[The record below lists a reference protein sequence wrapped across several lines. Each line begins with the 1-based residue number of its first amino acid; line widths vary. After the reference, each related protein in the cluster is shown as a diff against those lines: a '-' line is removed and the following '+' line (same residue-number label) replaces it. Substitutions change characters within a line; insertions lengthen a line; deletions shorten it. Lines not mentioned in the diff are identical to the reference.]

1 MEVCNMKM
9 KILLAASALLLCLA
23 CAREEL
29 ATEDRIVDSHNSASD
44 IVFSAVS
51 PSTKTM
57 MGESVEGKRPV
68 YWCEGD
74 RICVNSVVSAPLES
88 VSENATEVVFR
99 VGGPLDAPFKGL
111 YPASFYTD
119 ASTITL
125 PAVQVWKSGSFANG
139 SYPMASYTQ
148 DQQEEMAFRFLCSMI
163 KLSIKQDAS
172 QVENT
177 DKIASVV
184 FRGNDEE
191 QVCGAFTIDYQNATL
206 TSTSSSDND
215 KIVGVIVNQALS
227 TDKAL
232 DIYLVVPA
240 KVYDA
245 GFTFSVIDTQ
255 GRVMKKVSNKS
266 QTLKAGI
273 IAKLPELVFVPNSDV
288 EDENIP
294 ECLLP
299 QEWDVTEDGEPIVM
313 YFGARIADP
322 EEYIQPSEDPAP
334 SETEG
339 NANNSEGE
347 EGSDEEGTKTHL
359 GTLADSKYPNYW
371 SVGDKVKINGDESA
385 GLGEE
390 YATPSKTARFPM
402 VKWVE
407 KYDGYYNVGYPAE
420 AFAFSEGVGTVT
432 LSSTQTYVA
441 GSYDPKAFVLIG
453 KSEEEALDFIPVM
466 GLLRVTA
473 KNADGGGYGS
483 KITSVTLQSIGGEAL
498 SGTFTTDYTNGSS
511 DFFKASSGNS
521 SVTISA
527 PDPEVGLDFGTQFFF
542 CIPAGTYAKG
552 LRFIVTTLDGKS
564 MVFSN
569 AQSKTVTVGSMTALT
584 SPAYTPTEEQGAP
597 TLVEIT
603 PSSFYVQWATSGKE
617 TNDYAKRWRIDV
629 WTNAE
634 CTGNPVRTIEIYPK
648 AGCWPSSTTPLRF
661 VVGRMTPQTAYYVK
675 VTDVGNGNTSPARSI
690 TLSELDEYVAPVQ
703 MPGSNITTTG
713 EILREDF
720 SEIGWSASYYNM
732 IVAGGF
738 YPTTSVDGTAFVNT
752 KQFRELDTDENTTFK
767 TNTDLWGFHLDR
779 FNIAYPS
786 SRLADWLYYS
796 YNYFMPGYI
805 KMGKEDAAGYLFTP
819 AIPLA
824 AGKTA
829 VVSVEV
835 KAAKYDNSS
844 TGDVAVGVVK
854 GVTCGY
860 PVDGTDGHFYRRAKS
875 GYAWPSSSDASL
887 YGSMNFAAK
896 TWSTQTVNNLCMS
909 DGDRIIIGMPPGSSA
924 SGGAARLNL
933 ASVTLTVTD
942 LVDYVIYDA
951 TTLNNFRTAIAD
963 AVSAGKSTNI
973 PACVVAN
980 FDAGDSWT
988 PIDGYTGTLDGQGHI
1003 ITGLTKPMF
1012 ATLSGTVKNLTLNS
1026 SINQTE
1032 DDDTIEDA
1040 GTGIFAQTLTNG
1052 TLMDCVSKGSVNFSP
1067 SVAITNGH
1075 SRYVGGMVGWVPKGG
1090 SGSMIR
1096 CTNYASISVPHNSK
1110 TNSMH
1115 LEVGGLI
1122 GHLDNTS
1129 GGTISNLQNLYSSG
1143 EGANSGK
1150 VSVSLIVST
1159 NTTRNYRIGGV
1170 IGYVTSG
1177 ATVISNCTNSGV
1189 VEYVGSGNCTCNLRV
1204 GGIVG
1209 HMRKG
1214 ASGCQNSGNVSVA
1227 ATASIQK
1234 GYLALGGLAG
1244 LWNVPSTDGGTLSG
1258 SSNTGTISNAGTV
1271 HKSDYSL
1278 HACVGGLIGRTTG
1291 AILTS
1296 TKAAYNY
1303 NNGQVQDSSNS
1314 DNIDIGG
1321 ICGYTDGSQSAS
1333 DFTFCQ
1339 NLSGGVV
1346 TVGSRSGSTQ
1356 STPYNINISGIL
1368 ALADGESAAAA
1379 TLTSAIN
1386 SGAIN
1391 VYGTSING
1399 NLNVGGVLAQTN
1411 GLFPAISGSSTDL
1424 TTNNGAITF
1433 TNNNLAATSVLHIG
1447 GVWGWRDNM
1456 NTGTVEHCKN
1466 TATITANADV
1476 GGLTTVKTNS
1486 NFSCVGGIIGG
1497 GGDDDDTPATI
1508 NMTVSNCSNTGTIY
1522 LSFLGRLFM
1531 GGIIGSVKTA
1541 PSYCSNQANVS
1552 MGRGENATGFSAV
1565 GGIVG
1570 YHRSS
1575 SRTFSN
1581 LSHSGQVGNA
1591 DAVVCYASGLIG
1603 YTNGNCTFNSCS
1615 IRGQVRCHDFN
1626 PGLFFSYPDRST
1638 VEEGDK
1644 YRTITCSSCTVK
1656 SGTKVVSSSGTTT
1669 ISSLSNIT
1677 TNNIV
1682 GGFGVASLPAS
1693 GLSVN

>member
-9 KILLAASALLLCLA
+9 KSILAAFALLLCLA

-29 ATEDRIVDSHNSASD
+29 ATEDRIVDSRNNASEM
-44 IVFSAVS
+44 VFSAVS

-74 RICVNSVVSAPLES
+74 RICINGVVSAPLES

-99 VGGPLDAPFKGL
+99 VGGPLEAPFKGL
-111 YPASFYTD
+111 YPAAFYTD

-125 PAVQVWKSGSFANG
+125 PTVQVWRSGSFANG
-139 SYPMASYTQ
+139 SFPMASYTQ
-148 DQQEEMAFRFLCSMI
+148 DQQEEMTFRFLCSMI

-172 QVENT
+172 QGENT

-206 TSTSSSDND
+206 ASTSSSDND

-227 TDKAL
+227 ADKAL

-240 KVYDA
+240 KVYDS

-294 ECLLP
+294 ESLLP

-334 SETEG
+334 SETEE

-359 GTLADSKYPNYW
+359 GTLAGSKYPNYW

-390 YATPSKTARFPM
+390 YATPSKSARFPM

-420 AFAFSEGVGTVT
+420 AFEFSEGVGTVT

-453 KSEEEALDFIPVM
+453 RSEEEALSFIPVM

-473 KNADGGGYGS
+473 KNADGGGYDS
-483 KITSVTLQSIGGEAL
+483 KIASVTLQSIGGEAL

-511 DFFKASSGNS
+511 NFFKVSAGNP
-521 SVTISA
+521 SVTIYA
-527 PDPEVGLDFGTQFFF
+527 PTDAGLDFGTQFFF
-542 CIPAGTYAKG
+542 CIPARIYEKG

-584 SPAYTPTEEQGAP
+584 SPAYTPTTAAQGAP
-597 TLVEIT
+597 SLVEIT

-648 AGCWPSSTTPLRF
+648 AGCWETSTTPLRF
-661 VVGRMTPQTAYYVK
+661 VVGRMTPATTYYVK
-675 VTDVGNGNTSPARSI
+675 VTDVGNGNTSPATSI
-690 TLSELDEYVAPVQ
+690 GLHSADAPKTISDVVVD
-703 MPGSNITTTG
+703 GKINSTG
-713 EILREDF
+713 VILHEDF
-720 SEIGWSASYYNM
+720 SEIGWSASYYND
-732 IVAGGF
+732 IIAGGF
-738 YPTTSVDGTAFVNT
+738 YPTTAAGGSTLVGTKYFS
-752 KQFRELDTDENTTFK
+752 ELDTDENTTFK
-767 TNTDLWGFHLDR
+767 TNTELWGFQLDR
-779 FNIAYPS
+779 FNTTYVN

-805 KMGKEDAAGYLFTP
+805 KMGTESTAGYLFTP
-819 AIPLA
+819 PIPLD

-829 VVSVEV
+829 VVSVDV
-835 KAAKYDNSS
+835 KAAKYDEYS

-909 DGDRIIIGMPPGSSA
+909 DGDRIIIGMPPASSA

-933 ASVTLTVTD
+933 ESVTLTVTD

-951 TTLNNFRTAIAD
+951 ATLEKFRAAIAD
-963 AVSAGKSTNI
+963 AKSAGTSTNI

-1003 ITGLTKPMF
+1003 ITGLTQPMF
-1012 ATLSGTVKNLTLNS
+1012 ATLNGTVKNLTLNS
-1026 SINQTE
+1026 SINQDSDVART
-1032 DDDTIEDA
+1032 A
-1040 GTGIFAQTLTNG
+1040 IFAQVLTNG
-1052 TLMDCVSKGSVNFSP
+1052 TIMNCISKGSVTYCP
-1067 SVAITNGH
+1067 SKAVTGDKTRQVA
-1075 SRYVGGMVGWVPKGG
+1075 GMVGSVTGN
-1090 SGSMIR
+1090 STMTN
-1096 CTNYASISVPHNSK
+1096 CTNYASVSVPHNSK
-1110 TNSMH
+1110 TNHMN

-1122 GHLDNTS
+1122 GRLDNTS
-1129 GGTISNLQNLYSSG
+1129 GGTISVLRNVYDSD

-1150 VSVSLIVST
+1150 VSASLILST
-1159 NTTRNYRIGGV
+1159 SEVNDYRIGGV
-1170 IGYVTSG
+1170 IGYVSSE
-1177 ATVISNCTNSGV
+1177 ATAISNCTNSGV
-1189 VEYVGSGNCTCNLRV
+1189 VEYAGSSDCTCNLRV

-1209 HMRKG
+1209 QMRKG

-1227 ATASIQK
+1227 NTASISD
-1234 GYLALGGLAG
+1234 GYLAIGGLAG
-1244 LWNVPSTDGGTLSG
+1244 FWAIASDKSASISG
-1258 SSNTGTISNAGTV
+1258 SSNSGTISNAGTV
-1271 HKSDYSL
+1271 HKNDNSL
-1278 HACVGGLIGRTTG
+1278 LACVGGLIGRATGTT
-1291 AILTS
+1291 LMTS
-1296 TKAAYNY
+1296 TKAAYNS
-1303 NNGQVQDSSNS
+1303 NSGPVQDSSNS
-1314 DNIDIGG
+1314 DNINIGG
-1321 ICGYTDGSQSAS
+1321 ICGYTDGAS
-1333 DFTFCQ
+1333 DFTFCR
-1339 NLSGGVV
+1339 NLAGGVV
-1346 TVGSRSGSTQ
+1346 TVGSGSGSTQ
-1356 STPYNINISGIL
+1356 RNSCNINISGIL
-1368 ALADGESAAAA
+1368 AFADGEGSAV
-1379 TLTSAIN
+1379 TLASAIN

-1391 VYGTSING
+1391 VYGSNIAG
-1399 NLNVGGVLAQTN
+1399 NLTVGGVLAQTN
-1411 GLFPAISGSSTDL
+1411 GPFPAISGTSANL
-1424 TTNNGAITF
+1424 TTNNGYITF
-1433 TNNNLAATSVLHIG
+1433 TNNNLTETSALRVG
-1447 GVWGWRDNM
+1447 GVWGWRDNEPE
-1456 NTGTVEHCKN
+1456 GIVEYCKN
-1466 TATITANADV
+1466 AAEIVANS
-1476 GGLTTVKTNS
+1476 GGLTTSSS
-1486 NFSCVGGIIGG
+1486 NVARNLVGGIVGG
-1497 GGDDDDTPATI
+1497 GYDGSGEAPPATRY
-1508 NMTVSNCSNTGTIY
+1508 MTVQNCSNTKRIY
-1522 LSFLGRLFM
+1522 MNFQGRIFM
-1531 GGIIGSVKTA
+1531 GGIIGSIREA
-1541 PSYCSNQANVS
+1541 PGNCSNTNNVS
-1552 MGRGENATGFSAV
+1552 IGRNAAPDSFSAI

-1570 YHRSS
+1570 YHRTS
-1575 SRTFSN
+1575 SRKFIG
-1581 LSHSGQVGNA
+1581 LSFKGTVGRI
-1591 DAVVCYASGLIG
+1591 DAVKCYSSGLIG
-1603 YTNGNCTFNSCS
+1603 YSNGNCKFESCS
-1615 IRGQVRCHDFN
+1615 IEGTVRCKDYN
-1626 PGLFFSYPDRST
+1626 PGLFFSYPVDAT
-1638 VEEGDK
+1638 TN
-1644 YRTITCSSCTVK
+1644 TITCSSCTVK
-1656 SGTKVVSSSGTTT
+1656 AGTEVVSSSGTTT
-1669 ISSLSNIT
+1669 INQLSDIT
-1677 TNNIV
+1677 PSNIV
-1682 GGFGVASLPAS
+1682 GGKGVESLPAS